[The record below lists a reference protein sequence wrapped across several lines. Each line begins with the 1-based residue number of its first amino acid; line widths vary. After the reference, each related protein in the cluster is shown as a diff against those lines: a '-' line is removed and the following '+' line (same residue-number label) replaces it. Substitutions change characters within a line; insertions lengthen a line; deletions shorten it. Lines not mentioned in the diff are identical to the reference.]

1 MWVCAHEC
9 RCLKGPRGIK
19 FSESGVTAG
28 CEPLDMGSG
37 NQSRHGSFAKLLL
50 TTGSF
55 LQLQ

>member
-1 MWVCAHEC
+1 MWACAHVC

-19 FSESGVTAG
+19 FSKSGLRLAMNHLTWDLG
-28 CEPLDMGSG
+28 IKY
-37 NQSRHGSFAKLLL
+37 GSFAKLLL